1 MTVTDL
7 WVEVILLL
15 FSKIRKLDL
24 KISEGLINT
33 KTLRCKTQSNNL
45 MFYTSVSMC
54 LRLVLKQSENA
65 WEMGGWWEVEAAG
78 RMIRLMIFVVK
89 SPGLHMKTYPS
100 KQPNLL
106 RKDLLTFNPMISA
119 PAHAVGLLII
129 RGPSSL
135 WIHRDDN

>member
-106 RKDLLTFNPMISA
+106 RKDRSF
-119 PAHAVGLLII
+119 
-129 RGPSSL
+129 R
-135 WIHRDDN
+135 RDAMCFTEGINNTQQKTWN